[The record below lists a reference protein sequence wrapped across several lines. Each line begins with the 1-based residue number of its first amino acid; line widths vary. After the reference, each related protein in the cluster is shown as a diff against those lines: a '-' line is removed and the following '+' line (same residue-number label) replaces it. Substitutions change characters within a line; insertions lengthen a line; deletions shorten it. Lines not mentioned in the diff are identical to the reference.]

1 MPGGRLAVWPSLVT
15 FANVKSVES
24 DSVMKDKE
32 NNQSL
37 WRAILKYVVPLVI
50 TVGLCYMLFSKV
62 NFGEMVEIIK
72 RDCDFWWIGLA
83 LLISIFSHVFRAM
96 RWRIQLEALNIPTPL
111 TPLVY
116 SIFGTYA
123 VNLVFPRLGE
133 VWRTGYIAQR
143 QNAPFTTVFGS
154 MVADRLA
161 DTVTVATLTVVTFL
175 LASGALLSYVKENPA
190 AYEGLMGTLASPWF
204 WLAVVAVVS
213 AVWWLFTAKLEN
225 KIVKKTR
232 SAAKDLWDGF
242 AVVAHMKGKGRW
254 LVLTVLIWGCYFS
267 QLYVAFFAF
276 PFTTEVVANHG
287 ALAVLVCFAL
297 SSIAMGV
304 PSNGGIGPWQYA
316 IIFGLAIYMPQGVDK
331 AVYTANSTAFANLVL
346 GAQTCLLI
354 ILGLWTF
361 VYIALSKKRGS
372 AASKT
377 VNG

>member
-1 MPGGRLAVWPSLVT
+1 MEQTETKKKSIVGAV
-15 FANVKSVES
+15 
-24 DSVMKDKE
+24 
-32 NNQSL
+32 
-37 WRAILKYVVPLVI
+37 LKYVVPLVI

-62 NFGEMVEIIK
+62 DFREMVEIIK

-83 LLISIFSHVFRAM
+83 LFISIFSHVFRAM

-111 TPLVY
+111 APLVY

-143 QNAPFTTVFGS
+143 QRASFTTVFGS

-161 DTVTVATLTVVTFL
+161 DTVTVALLTLVTFL
-175 LASGALLSYVKENPA
+175 LASGAFIDYVKTNPA
-190 AYEGLMGTLASPWF
+190 AYEGLMALATSPWL
-204 WLAVVAVVS
+204 WLAVAEAIA
-213 AVWWLFTAKLEN
+213 AVWWLFAVKREN
-225 KIVKKTR
+225 KLVKRVLATVKN
-232 SAAKDLWDGF
+232 LWDGF
-242 AVVAHMKGKGRW
+242 AVVAKMDGKGRW
-254 LVLTVLIWGCYFS
+254 LFLTFMIWGCYFT

-276 PFTTEVVANHG
+276 PFTAEVVAEHG

-316 IIFGLAIYMPQGVDK
+316 IIFGLAIYMPEGADK
-331 AVYTANSTAFANLVL
+331 ELFTANSTAFANLVL

-354 ILGLWTF
+354 VLGLWTF

-372 AASKT
+372 AGLKSAE
-377 VNG
+377 